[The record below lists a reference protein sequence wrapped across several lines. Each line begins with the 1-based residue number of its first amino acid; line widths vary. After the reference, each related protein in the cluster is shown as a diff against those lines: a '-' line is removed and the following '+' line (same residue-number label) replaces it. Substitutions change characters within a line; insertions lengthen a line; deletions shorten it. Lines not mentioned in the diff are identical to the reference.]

1 VVNGYF
7 GTIVREALARAEIEK
22 PMREYHDWRHT
33 GITNAAAAG
42 MSPLSIMRMAG
53 HSDFKTKQRY
63 IDLAGVVFGD
73 DVRRLSDWY
82 GSSGTNN
89 RYQVEADD
97 PQTRI
102 ASGFGA
108 ISD

>member
-1 VVNGYF
+1 
-7 GTIVREALARAEIEK
+7 
-22 PMREYHDWRHT
+22 MREYHDWRHT